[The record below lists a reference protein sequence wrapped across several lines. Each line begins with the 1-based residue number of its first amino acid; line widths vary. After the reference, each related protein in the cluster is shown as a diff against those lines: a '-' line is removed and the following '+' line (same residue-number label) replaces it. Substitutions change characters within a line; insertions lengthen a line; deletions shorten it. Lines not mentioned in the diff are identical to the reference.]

1 VARGHGREGQ
11 GTPFM
16 AAWWLGRGKGAG
28 GPELKGG
35 RVASCGHAER
45 GSAGGGG
52 VWCRPRHGSGGSGD
66 GLRPGAGEVDR
77 GRAPG
82 RGPARWEKEV
92 GPTQLNNVDFR
103 FKTNF
108 KLNKI

>member
-1 VARGHGREGQ
+1 MPAH
-11 GTPFM
+11 
-16 AAWWLGRGKGAG
+16 
-28 GPELKGG
+28 LKGCEGNLPVGTQMRRLRMPSPLDG
-35 RVASCGHAER
+35 R
-45 GSAGGGG
+45 
-52 VWCRPRHGSGGSGD
+52 WHGSGGSGD

-92 GPTQLNNVDFR
+92 GPTQLNSVDFR